1 MDHHKLSSVLNT
13 GRPRRFHVGTAAI
26 LLFWVLFSAQAQGP
40 TFVSR
45 GTKIAGVQNG
55 TRSGNTTVFGT
66 TNGVLTNGD
75 CVKIDV
81 NGNLVDNGTSCAG
94 AAASQLHSISFV
106 IDGGG
111 SVIALGDAKVYPTAD
126 FTCTINRWD
135 ISADQ
140 SGSITVDVWKAAG
153 AIPVAGNKISA
164 SAPLT
169 LSTAQLAQN
178 GSLSGWTL
186 GVSSGDVFGFSVA
199 TATTVT
205 RVTGQLW
212 CQ

>member
-1 MDHHKLSSVLNT
+1 MNIMDHHKLSSVLNT
-13 GRPRRFHVGTAAI
+13 GGRFLLGTAAI

-66 TNGVLTNGD
+66 TNGVLTSGD

-81 NGNLVDNGTSCAG
+81 NGNLVDNGTTCA
-94 AAASQLHSISFV
+94 QLHSVSFV

-140 SGSITVDVWKAAG
+140 SGSITVDVWKVAG

-186 GVSSGDVFGFSVA
+186 GISVGDVFGFSVA
-199 TATTVT
+199 SATTVT

>member
-1 MDHHKLSSVLNT
+1 L
-13 GRPRRFHVGTAAI
+13 TA
-26 LLFWVLFSAQAQGP
+26 
-40 TFVSR
+40 
-45 GTKIAGVQNG
+45 
-55 TRSGNTTVFGT
+55 
-66 TNGVLTNGD
+66 GD
-75 CVKIDV
+75 CVTIDA
-81 NGNLVDNGTSCAG
+81 NKNLIDNGTTCAG
-94 AAASQLHSISFV
+94 AGISQLHSISFV

-111 SVIALGDAKVYPTAD
+111 STILTGDAKVYPTAD

-140 SGSITVDVWKAAG
+140 SGSVTVDVWKAAG
-153 AIPVAGNKISA
+153 AIPNSGNKISA

-178 GSLSGWTL
+178 GSLTGWGTS
-186 GVSSGDVFGFSVA
+186 VSSGDVFGFSVA

-205 RVTGQLW
+205 RVTGQIW

>member
-1 MDHHKLSSVLNT
+1 MDRHKLIWLFLCFFALT
-13 GRPRRFHVGTAAI
+13 G
-26 LLFWVLFSAQAQGP
+26 QAQGP
-40 TFVSR
+40 SFVSR
-45 GTKIAGVQNG
+45 GRITGAFTI
-55 TRSGNTTVFGT
+55 GN
-66 TNGVLTNGD
+66 
-75 CVKIDV
+75 CVKVGAAGSLI
-81 NGNLVDNGTSCAG
+81 DNGTTCAG
-94 AAASQLHSISFV
+94 AGSSQLHSISFV

-111 SVIALGDAKVYPTAD
+111 SVIVLGDAKVYPTAD

-153 AIPVAGNKISA
+153 AIPTSGNKISA

-178 GSLSGWTL
+178 GSRSGWTAA
-186 GVSSGDVFGFSVA
+186 VSTGDVFGFSVA

-205 RVTGQLW
+205 RVTGQIW